1 MKLLP
6 LAVPKFLFIYHQM
19 DIITLKKLL
28 PQVDSE
34 LLQFIAKEAVEME
47 VPADTTLLKTGNY
60 VQSVPLVVKGLIR
73 VSRNDDDKELLLYY
87 IHPGEMCIMSFS
99 ACCSNSASIIEA
111 ATLEETKVLLIPSVK
126 LREWIASYPSFNFY
140 IYEMFNKRYLDLI
153 ETINQLI
160 FNRLDERL
168 FNYLNEKTVLS
179 GKKQISITHQQIA
192 TDMGTAREVISRLLK
207 KLELENKISTSR
219 NQVTVL

>member
-1 MKLLP
+1 ME
-6 LAVPKFLFIYHQM
+6 LF
-19 DIITLKKLL
+19 TLKKLL
-28 PQVDSE
+28 PQVDTA
-34 LLQFIAKEAVEME
+34 LLQFIANEAVEIDI
-47 VPADTTLLKTGNY
+47 PTDSTLLKTGNY

-73 VSRNDDDKELLLYY
+73 VSRIEDDKELLLYY

-99 ACCSNSASIIEA
+99 ACCSNSASLIEA
-111 ATLEETKVLLIPSVK
+111 SSLEETKVLLIPSVK
-126 LREWIASYPSFNFY
+126 LREWITQYPSFNFY

-153 ETINQLI
+153 DTIDQLI

-168 FNYLNEKTVLS
+168 FNYLKEKS
-179 GKKQISITHQQIA
+179 GLLGSRQINITHQQIA

-219 NQVTVL
+219 NQVLLH